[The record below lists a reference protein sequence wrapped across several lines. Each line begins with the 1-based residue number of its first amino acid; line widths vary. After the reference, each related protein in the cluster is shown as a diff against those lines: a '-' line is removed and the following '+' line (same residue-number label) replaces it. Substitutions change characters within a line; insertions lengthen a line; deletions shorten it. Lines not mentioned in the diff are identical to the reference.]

1 VKTCNTLCLI
11 FIICFGITAHNNI
24 FASDLSKLP
33 DIVEIEYDLIYE
45 FIPKRTSSL
54 KRILNTVLGNRPE
67 MKLIVNLP
75 QTIEKRQ
82 KITKLEFEPLPSK
95 VFIENGNKYAEYV
108 IPLPKEMT
116 RLKIH
121 VEAETFQYNLSVA
134 INDPNQRSFDDSNL
148 DMYLQHERMIEKD
161 DPVIRDI
168 AEKLQGK
175 TEVDIVKNIYKYVIL
190 NLSGDVS
197 NPKGVGAVKTVKIKR
212 GKCIDYSDLFV
223 ALCRAKNIPARVVAG
238 YSPFSN
244 VDPKHSW
251 AEVYFRE
258 YGWVPFNVALTH
270 EGPEELLDRVFYDFK
285 KPFLLFTDIRNDK
298 LLKNRYFWCPYSDS
312 NFNKRIRTVKEW
324 VEFKKPLQK
333 QHTF

>member
-1 VKTCNTLCLI
+1 MKTRN
-11 FIICFGITAHNNI
+11 IICLSVIIFLGTAAYDNI
-24 FASDLSKLP
+24 CASDSSKLS
-33 DIVEIEYDLIYE
+33 DVVEIEFDLFYE
-45 FIPKRTSSL
+45 FIPKRTSPL
-54 KRILNTVLGNRPE
+54 KRLLNSVLGKRSE
-67 MKLIVNLP
+67 MKLMVNLP

-82 KITKLEFEPLPSK
+82 EVTRLEFEPLPSR

-108 IPLPKEMT
+108 IPLPKEKT

-134 INDPNQRSFDDSNL
+134 INDPEERLFDDSNL
-148 DMYLQHERMIEKD
+148 DIYLRHERMIEKD

-168 AEKLQGK
+168 AEKLQGR

-197 NPKGVGAVKTVKIKR
+197 NPKGVGAVKTAEKKK

-223 ALCRAKNIPARVVAG
+223 ALCRAKNIPAKVVAG
-238 YSPFSN
+238 YAPFFN

-251 AEVYFRE
+251 VEVYFRE
-258 YGWVPFNVALTH
+258 YGWVPFDVALQH

-285 KPFLLFTDIRNDK
+285 KPYLRFTDIRNDK
-298 LLKNRYFWCPYSDS
+298 LLNNNYYYSYPYWDKNSE
-312 NFNKRIRTVKEW
+312 KI
-324 VEFKKPLQK
+324 
-333 QHTF
+333 